1 VVAPLFFAQSGLPT
15 AVGYSES
22 GCSACQAFGEV
33 TPSAGVTS
41 VTEDAVFAS
50 KFNGGNSAHYAVPG
64 SNGIGTTNPFGLNIY
79 ADPAAVY
86 SQFRRC
92 VLGVDT
98 SCGGFGNIR
107 ALPTYNLD
115 ATVAKE
121 IGVWKDGRVGANLSF
136 AFTNIMNHFQPG
148 SPSLSLTTPTQFGRI
163 TTQGNTPRNMEF
175 GLRIHF

>member
-1 VVAPLFFAQSGLPT
+1 
-15 AVGYSES
+15 
-22 GCSACQAFGEV
+22 
-33 TPSAGVTS
+33 
-41 VTEDAVFAS
+41 VFAS
-50 KFNGGNSAHYAVPG
+50 KFTGGNSAHYAVPG